1 MSTPTSSSR
10 GRFLRELSF
19 LLRGLPVGIVA
30 FTVAVTG
37 FALGVGTLVIVCG
50 IPVLAGTLR
59 AARGMAI
66 VERRELEAL
75 SGRPLPPHHY
85 RVAGGT
91 GFARLTRSL
100 AEPQSWRDLAHMV
113 VSLPLRVV
121 SFCLALVWTVGG
133 VGGLLYVA
141 WAWALPRGEDN
152 QGLYEL
158 ITGNDSFAAD
168 VAFTT
173 AVGVLLLVT
182 ALPLVRGLAAL
193 HRSLAS
199 ALLTN
204 RTAAA
209 RAAAAT
215 ATGSGVGTAAQ
226 PTTAAQPSEPL
237 ISAR

>member
-1 MSTPTSSSR
+1 MSTPTPSSR

-30 FTVAVTG
+30 LTVAVTG

-59 AARGMAI
+59 AARGMAL

-91 GFARLTRSL
+91 GFARMARSL

-113 VSLPLRVV
+113 VSFPLRVV

-173 AVGVLLLVT
+173 AIGVFLLVT
-182 ALPLVRGLAAL
+182 ALPLVRALAAL

-209 RAAAAT
+209 RAAAAAAAGTGVHHDAGADT
-215 ATGSGVGTAAQ
+215 APLAAERL
-226 PTTAAQPSEPL
+226 T
-237 ISAR
+237 SAR

>member
-1 MSTPTSSSR
+1 MSTPTSSAR
-10 GRFLRELSF
+10 GRFPRELSF

-37 FALGVGTLVIVCG
+37 FVLGVGTLVIVCG
-50 IPVLAGTLR
+50 VPVLAGTLR
-59 AARGMAI
+59 AARGMAR

-75 SGRPLPPHHY
+75 AGRPLPPHHY

-91 GFARLTRSL
+91 GFARMARSL
-100 AEPQSWRDLAHMV
+100 ADPQSWRDLAHMV
-113 VSLPLRVV
+113 ASFPLRVV

-141 WAWALPRGEDN
+141 WAWALPRGGDH

-158 ITGNDSFAAD
+158 ITGNGSFAAD
-168 VAFTT
+168 VALTT
-173 AVGVLLLVT
+173 AVGVFLLVT
-182 ALPLVRGLAAL
+182 AVPLVRALAAL

-209 RAAAAT
+209 RAAAA
-215 ATGSGVGTAAQ
+215 ATSGSGSAPRPTAAQ
-226 PTTAAQPSEPL
+226 PTEPLTAAV
-237 ISAR
+237 

>member
-1 MSTPTSSSR
+1 MSTPTSSTR
-10 GRFLRELSF
+10 GRFPRELSF

-37 FALGVGTLVIVCG
+37 FVLGVGTLVIVCG
-50 IPVLAGTLR
+50 VPVLAGTLR
-59 AARGMAI
+59 AARGMAL

-75 SGRPLPPHHY
+75 AGRPLPPHHY

-91 GFARLTRSL
+91 GFARMARSL
-100 AEPQSWRDLAHMV
+100 ADPQSWRDLAHMV
-113 VSLPLRVV
+113 VSFPLRVV

-158 ITGNDSFAAD
+158 ITGNGSFAAD
-168 VAFTT
+168 VALTT
-173 AVGVLLLVT
+173 AAGVFLLVT
-182 ALPLVRGLAAL
+182 AVPLVRALAAL

-209 RAAAAT
+209 RAAATAAT
-215 ATGSGVGTAAQ
+215 AGSGTAPQPTAAQ
-226 PTTAAQPSEPL
+226 PTEPLTAA
-237 ISAR
+237 R